1 LEVAILIAQG
11 IGLSD
16 VQGNYICAIAVIVA
30 DGGRGF
36 APRQSLTETLSVG
49 INFGFGFGNSSRGAR
64 PVTETGLGFPVASCN
79 GDDLAVLDMLLDAVL
94 EDIKRKTES
103 LGVEIEIAIRWGIV
117 LGLVICPSDIPE
129 RRSGNTVL
137 RRAEEITAGRI
148 YPEVTVIGLGGVAD
162 IARSA
167 AESSI

>member
-16 VQGNYICAIAVIVA
+16 VQGNCPCAIAVIVA
-30 DGGRGF
+30 DGGRGV

-49 INFGFGFGNSSRGAR
+49 ISFGFSNRSCGAR
-64 PVTETGLGFPVASCN
+64 PVTETGLGFPVASCD
-79 GDDLAVLDMLLDAVL
+79 GDDLTVLDMLLDAVL
-94 EDIKRKTES
+94 EYIKRKTES